1 MNKVKVT
8 NWMTYSLSAGL
19 ALMMLTACL
28 SQSGSESGTS
38 VVSEPTPNV
47 KPPLTTPE
55 RTICD
60 PFSTGSSVARD
71 RGVTANLVYRDIG
84 QPRWH
89 TAREYLDYG
98 TIVESTL
105 YFDRLYVPTRKYDTP
120 FMTKT
125 GEPVVYQGTNP
136 SLPPQAVYE
145 YFGLRFESQ
154 LQLAANEPAADY
166 QMAVL
171 SDDGA
176 VFYWKDSATQ
186 ALTPYINNDGDHST
200 KMKCSA
206 STVRMES
213 GQKRPFVLEYYQ
225 GPRFHISLIVM
236 WRPVPDGTD
245 PDVPVVD
252 PECNMSGNSR
262 YFDFNTVPS
271 TPKSTFYELQARGW
285 KVLENDNYY
294 FPEQASNP
302 CVPPE
307 GTLTNSFFGVID
319 LKAREVTVTWQTSIP
334 TYSKVEVRGLTN
346 GQVISTNLTNTLTTN
361 HRVTVTGLNANTLY
375 VIKGISQSPGGQ
387 IVPTDEKGF
396 RSPRA
401 SF

>member
-186 ALTPYINNDGDHST
+186 ALTPYINNDGD
-200 KMKCSA
+200 
-206 STVRMES
+206 
-213 GQKRPFVLEYYQ
+213 
-225 GPRFHISLIVM
+225 
-236 WRPVPDGTD
+236 
-245 PDVPVVD
+245 
-252 PECNMSGNSR
+252 
-262 YFDFNTVPS
+262 
-271 TPKSTFYELQARGW
+271 
-285 KVLENDNYY
+285 
-294 FPEQASNP
+294 
-302 CVPPE
+302 
-307 GTLTNSFFGVID
+307 
-319 LKAREVTVTWQTSIP
+319 
-334 TYSKVEVRGLTN
+334 
-346 GQVISTNLTNTLTTN
+346 
-361 HRVTVTGLNANTLY
+361 
-375 VIKGISQSPGGQ
+375 
-387 IVPTDEKGF
+387 
-396 RSPRA
+396 
-401 SF
+401 